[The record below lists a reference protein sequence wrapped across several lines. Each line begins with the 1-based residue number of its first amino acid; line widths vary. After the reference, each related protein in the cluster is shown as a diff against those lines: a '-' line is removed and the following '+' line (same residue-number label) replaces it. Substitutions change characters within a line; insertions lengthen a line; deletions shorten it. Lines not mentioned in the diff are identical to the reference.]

1 MPPAADAPIVVV
13 AALIEREG
21 KLLVCQRRRDAR
33 FPLQWEFPGGKV
45 QPGESP
51 GEALRRELAEELGVE
66 ARVGREVHRLR
77 YRYPED
83 DCDIELIFL
92 EASLDADAVRNLAF
106 EEIRWVERAR
116 LPELDFLDADREF
129 VHLLAEERL
138 SN

>member
-1 MPPAADAPIVVV
+1 MPAADAPIVVV

-21 KLLVCQRRRDAR
+21 KLLVCQRKRGGR
-33 FPLQWEFPGGKV
+33 FPLKWEFPGGKV

-77 YRYPED
+77 YRYAGYD
-83 DCDIELIFL
+83 RDIELIFL
-92 EASLDADAVRNLAF
+92 EASLDAGTARNLAF

-116 LPELDFLDADREF
+116 LAALNFLEADREF
-129 VHLLAEERL
+129 AARLADGRL
-138 SN
+138 EH